1 MLEHSKKKFVRW
13 LDPKM
18 EKYRVHQPAPKFT
31 PQNLEEFIDVMR
43 RTPKTIL
50 SQSARE
56 KIAAALSFEDRT
68 IKDIM
73 HPKVDMIFVGAKEL
87 LGPLVIDKL
96 YQSGFTEFPVVNSKE
111 HVVGILYTGAFNSL
125 KIKETDQIE
134 KYMNENV
141 AYLHESDSLE
151 FMITEIHRT
160 NSLYFLV
167 QDASNDLT
175 GFITVD
181 DLFNYLL
188 GKN

>member
-13 LDPKM
+13 LDPKL
-18 EKYRVHQPAPKFT
+18 EKYREHKPAPKFT

-43 RTPKTIL
+43 RTPKSIL
-50 SQSARE
+50 SQPARE
-56 KIAAALSFEDRT
+56 KIAAAMSFEDRK

-73 HPKVDMIFVGAKEL
+73 HPKVDMVFVGAKEL

-96 YQSGFTEFPVVNSKE
+96 YQSGFTEFPVVNTKE

-125 KIKETDQIE
+125 KIKETDQVD
-134 KYMNENV
+134 KYMEKNI

-151 FMITEIHRT
+151 FMISEIHRT

-167 QDASNDLT
+167 QDANNNLV
-175 GFITVD
+175 GFVTID
-181 DLFNYLL
+181 DLLNYLL
-188 GKN
+188 GK

>member
-13 LDPKM
+13 LDPKI
-18 EKYRVHQPAPKFT
+18 EKYRAHQPAPKFT

-43 RTPKTIL
+43 RTPKSIL

-56 KIAAALSFEDRT
+56 RIAAAMSFEDRT
-68 IKDIM
+68 VKEIM
-73 HPKVDMIFVGAKEL
+73 HPKADMIFVNAKDY
-87 LGPLVIDKL
+87 LGPLMIDKL
-96 YQSGFTEFPVVNSKE
+96 YQSGLTEFPVVGTKE
-111 HVVGILYTGAFNSL
+111 QIVGILYTGAFNSL
-125 KIKETDQIE
+125 KIKETE
-134 KYMNENV
+134 LVSKYMEKNV
-141 AYLHESDSLE
+141 TYLHESDSLE
-151 FMITEIHRT
+151 FMITEVHRT

-188 GKN
+188 GK